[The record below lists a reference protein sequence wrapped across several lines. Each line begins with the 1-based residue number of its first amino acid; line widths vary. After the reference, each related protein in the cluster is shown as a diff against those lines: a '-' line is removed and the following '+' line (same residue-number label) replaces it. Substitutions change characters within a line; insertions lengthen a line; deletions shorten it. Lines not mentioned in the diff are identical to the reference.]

1 MQSVKSRVAA
11 DFIDLKRPARAAFIV
26 QNANFKCNAVNR
38 QTLKRDG
45 YFRRFL
51 WPKIK
56 ITGFGAKKVQVWAQ
70 FQALIQRNS
79 K

>member
-38 QTLKRDG
+38 QTHEG
-45 YFRRFL
+45 
-51 WPKIK
+51 W
-56 ITGFGAKKVQVWAQ
+56 V
-70 FQALIQRNS
+70 FQAIFVAKNKNNRFWSQKSTVLGSISGPDS
-79 K
+79 KKF